1 MYKGGA
7 LRQPFIVA
15 NWKMNTELSDAIVLA
30 QSVKNGVDD
39 LEGVEIVLCPPYI
52 WLYPVAE
59 AIEKVLNKK
68 IKLGAQNLFWEDV
81 GAYTGEIS
89 GKMLSKLCQ
98 YVIVGHSERRHYLRE
113 DDEEIN
119 NKVHAALRN
128 GLKPIVCVGEQK
140 KSSEA
145 KLPNVGRPTN
155 LAVKGDI
162 LHQLSKALEQ
172 VSKKDMENAVIAYEP
187 VWAISKGTAESRNS
201 ANGAYVASVINQLRE
216 KIFRLYDWDTAQS
229 IRIIYGGSVDAENIK
244 EYICQPEIDGV
255 LVGGASLKAKE
266 FIKICEEMA
275 R

>member
-1 MYKGGA
+1 LYKGGA